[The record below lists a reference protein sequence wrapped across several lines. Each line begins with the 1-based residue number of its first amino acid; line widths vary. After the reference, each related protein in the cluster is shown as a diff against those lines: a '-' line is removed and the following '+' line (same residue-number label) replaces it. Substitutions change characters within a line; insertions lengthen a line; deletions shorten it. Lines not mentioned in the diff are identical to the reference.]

1 MKKILNYLRSMRFGI
16 LLLIL
21 IAVFSVAGSVI
32 PQGRELSWYVE
43 NYPNSHPALLLL
55 HLQDVFKSW
64 YFVLLLGLLCLN
76 LTLCSVLRIF
86 SVAASESGLLSSAAA
101 MKNSAG
107 LDAAAREQLEAHLLS
122 VGCRREDFGESRV
135 YYKHRLGRYGSFL
148 THLAILLTVLLGAA
162 ALYLPKVVDMDCMPG
177 ESVALPAEKGVARFS
192 VASFRATDETGRLD
206 FTSALTITLPDGRSK
221 NGEISVN
228 HPMRFGPYKV
238 YQQSYG
244 TAGSVTVTNLDNMGS
259 DTFMMTEL
267 SFLSMDNVSGVWFV
281 ALYPDYILNPDGK
294 IMPVDTGDRSYPHP
308 VYYVQTVEGENKAMR
323 LMQPGDAI
331 EIAPLRFTFND
342 PVSYP
347 GLRIKHTPQ
356 LVNALLIACFA
367 LMIAGLFLL
376 FFLPPVLVKVDD
388 EGYAVGGPKPEGTR
402 IELQA
407 LLQDDNKE
415 DSV

>member
-21 IAVFSVAGSVI
+21 IAVFSIVGSVI
-32 PQGRELSWYVE
+32 PQGKELSWYVE
-43 NYPNSHPALLLL
+43 NYPNIHPALLI
-55 HLQDVFKSW
+55 LQFHRIFKSW
-64 YFVLLLGLLCLN
+64 YFVLLLVLLCLN

-86 SVAASESGLLSSAAA
+86 SVVRASKTELADTARLPVVRLPQAGRELL
-101 MKNSAG
+101 
-107 LDAAAREQLEAHLLS
+107 EQHLADTR
-122 VGCRREDFGESRV
+122 CRRADFGETRV
-135 YYKHRLGRYGSFL
+135 YCKRRFGRYGSFV
-148 THLAILLTVLLGAA
+148 THLAILLTVLFGAA
-162 ALYLPKVVDMDCMPG
+162 ALYLPQVFDRDCMPG
-177 ESVALPAEKGVARFS
+177 ESVLLPAKDGAAAFS
-192 VASFRATDETGRLD
+192 VGSFRATDESGRLD
-206 FTSALTITLPDGRSK
+206 FTSELTITLPDGRSK
-221 NGEISVN
+221 SGEISVN
-228 HPMRFGPYKV
+228 HPMSFGPYKV
-238 YQQSYG
+238 YQQTYG
-244 TAGSVTVTNLDNMGS
+244 TAGSITVTNLTNGGS
-259 DTFMMTEL
+259 DTFTMTEL

-281 ALYPDYILNPDGK
+281 ALYPDYILNPDGT

-323 LMQPGDAI
+323 LFQPGDAI

-367 LMIAGLFLL
+367 LMIAGLTVT

-407 LLQDDNKE
+407 LLQDDSKE

>member
-21 IAVFSVAGSVI
+21 IAVFSIVGSVI
-32 PQGRELSWYVE
+32 PQGKELSWYVE
-43 NYPNSHPALLLL
+43 NYPNIHPALLI
-55 HLQDVFKSW
+55 LQFHRIFKSW
-64 YFVLLLGLLCLN
+64 YFVLLLVLLCLN

-86 SVAASESGLLSSAAA
+86 SVVRASKTELADTARLPVVRLPQAGRELL
-101 MKNSAG
+101 
-107 LDAAAREQLEAHLLS
+107 EQHLADTR
-122 VGCRREDFGESRV
+122 CRRADFGETRV
-135 YYKHRLGRYGSFL
+135 YCKRRFGRYGSFI
-148 THLAILLTVLLGAA
+148 THLAILLTVIFGAA
-162 ALYLPKVVDMDCMPG
+162 ALYLPQVFDRDCMPG
-177 ESVALPAEKGVARFS
+177 ESVLLPAKDGTAAFS
-192 VASFRATDETGRLD
+192 VGSFRATDESGRLD
-206 FTSALTITLPDGRSK
+206 FTSELTITLPDGRSK
-221 NGEISVN
+221 SGEISVN
-228 HPMRFGPYKV
+228 HPMSFGPYKV
-238 YQQSYG
+238 YQQTYG
-244 TAGSVTVTNLDNMGS
+244 TAGSITVTNLSSGGS
-259 DTFMMTEL
+259 DTFTMTDL

-331 EIAPLRFTFND
+331 EIEPLRFTFND

-367 LMIAGLFLL
+367 LMIAGLTVT

-407 LLQDDNKE
+407 LLQDDSKE

>member
-21 IAVFSVAGSVI
+21 IAVFSIVGSVI
-32 PQGRELSWYVE
+32 PQGKELSWYVE
-43 NYPNSHPALLLL
+43 NYPNIHPALLI
-55 HLQDVFKSW
+55 LQFHRIFKSW
-64 YFVLLLGLLCLN
+64 YFVLLLVLLCLN

-86 SVAASESGLLSSAAA
+86 SVVRASKTELADTARLPVVRLPQAGRELL
-101 MKNSAG
+101 
-107 LDAAAREQLEAHLLS
+107 EQHLADTR
-122 VGCRREDFGESRV
+122 CRRADFGETRV
-135 YYKHRLGRYGSFL
+135 YCKRRFGRYGSFV
-148 THLAILLTVLLGAA
+148 THLAILLTVLFGAA
-162 ALYLPKVVDMDCMPG
+162 ALYLPQVFDRDCMPG
-177 ESVALPAEKGVARFS
+177 ESVLLPAKDGAAAFS
-192 VASFRATDETGRLD
+192 VGSFRATDESGRLD
-206 FTSALTITLPDGRSK
+206 FTSELTITLPDGRSK
-221 NGEISVN
+221 SGEISVN
-228 HPMRFGPYKV
+228 HPMSFGPYKV
-238 YQQSYG
+238 YQQTYG
-244 TAGSVTVTNLDNMGS
+244 TAGSITVTNLSSGGS
-259 DTFMMTEL
+259 DTFTMTEL

-367 LMIAGLFLL
+367 LMIAGLTVT

-407 LLQDDNKE
+407 LLQDDSKE

>member
-21 IAVFSVAGSVI
+21 IAVFSIVGSVI
-32 PQGRELSWYVE
+32 PQGKELSWYVE
-43 NYPNSHPALLLL
+43 NYPNIHPALLI
-55 HLQDVFKSW
+55 LQFHRIFKSW
-64 YFVLLLGLLCLN
+64 YFVLLLVLLCLN

-86 SVAASESGLLSSAAA
+86 SVVMASKTELADTARLPVVRLPQAGRELL
-101 MKNSAG
+101 
-107 LDAAAREQLEAHLLS
+107 EQHLADTR
-122 VGCRREDFGESRV
+122 CRRADFGETRV
-135 YYKHRLGRYGSFL
+135 YCKRRFGRYGSFV
-148 THLAILLTVLLGAA
+148 THLAILLTVLFGAA
-162 ALYLPKVVDMDCMPG
+162 ALYLPQVFDRDCMPG
-177 ESVALPAEKGVARFS
+177 ESVLLPAKDGAAAFS
-192 VASFRATDETGRLD
+192 VGSFRATDESGRLD
-206 FTSALTITLPDGRSK
+206 FTSELTITLPDGRSK
-221 NGEISVN
+221 SGEISVN
-228 HPMRFGPYKV
+228 HPMSFGPYKV
-238 YQQSYG
+238 YQQTYG
-244 TAGSVTVTNLDNMGS
+244 TAGSITVTNLNNGGS
-259 DTFMMTEL
+259 DTFTMTEL

-281 ALYPDYILNPDGK
+281 ALYPDYILNPDGN

-308 VYYVQTVEGENKAMR
+308 VYYVQTVEGETKAMR
-323 LMQPGDAI
+323 LMQPGDVI

-367 LMIAGLFLL
+367 LMIAGLTVT

-407 LLQDDNKE
+407 LLQDDSKE

>member
-21 IAVFSVAGSVI
+21 IAVFSIVGSVI
-32 PQGRELSWYVE
+32 PQGKELSWYVE
-43 NYPNSHPALLLL
+43 NYPNIHPALLI
-55 HLQDVFKSW
+55 LQFHRIFKSW
-64 YFVLLLGLLCLN
+64 YFVLLLVLLCLN

-86 SVAASESGLLSSAAA
+86 SVVRASKTELADTASLPVVRLPQAGRELL
-101 MKNSAG
+101 
-107 LDAAAREQLEAHLLS
+107 EQHLADTR
-122 VGCRREDFGESRV
+122 CRRADFGETRV
-135 YYKHRLGRYGSFL
+135 YCKRRFGRYGSFV
-148 THLAILLTVLLGAA
+148 THLAILLTVLFGAA
-162 ALYLPKVVDMDCMPG
+162 ALYLPQVFDRDCMPG
-177 ESVALPAEKGVARFS
+177 ESVLLPAKDGAAAFS
-192 VASFRATDETGRLD
+192 VGSFRATDESGRLD
-206 FTSALTITLPDGRSK
+206 FTSELTITLPDGRSK
-221 NGEISVN
+221 SGEISVN
-228 HPMRFGPYKV
+228 HPMSFGPYKV
-238 YQQSYG
+238 YQQTYG
-244 TAGSVTVTNLDNMGS
+244 TAGSITVTNLTNGGS
-259 DTFMMTEL
+259 DTFTMTEL

-281 ALYPDYILNPDGK
+281 ALYPDYILNPDGN

-308 VYYVQTVEGENKAMR
+308 VYYVQTVEGETKAMR

-331 EIAPLRFTFND
+331 EIAPLRFSFND

-367 LMIAGLFLL
+367 LMIAGLTVT

-407 LLQDDNKE
+407 LLQDDSKE

>member
-107 LDAAAREQLEAHLLS
+107 LDAAARERLEAHLLS

-135 YYKHRLGRYGSFL
+135 YYKHRLGRYGSFV
-148 THLAILLTVLLGAA
+148 THLAILLTVLFGAA

-177 ESVALPAEKGVARFS
+177 ESVALPAEEGVARFS

-221 NGEISVN
+221 SGEISVN

-259 DTFMMTEL
+259 DTFTMTDL
-267 SFLSMDNVSGVWFV
+267 SFLSLDNLNGVWYV
-281 ALYPDYILNPDGK
+281 ALYPDHLLGPDGE
-294 IMPVDTGDRSYPHP
+294 IVPAATRDNSYPNP
-308 VYYVQTVEGENKAMR
+308 VYYIQTVEGDEKAMR
-323 LMQPGDAI
+323 LMLPGDEL
-331 EIAPLRFTFND
+331 EIGQLRYRFND

-347 GLRIKHTPQ
+347 GLRIKYTPS
-356 LVNALLIACFA
+356 LVSALLIACFA

-376 FFLPPVLVKVDD
+376 FFLPPVLVKVDG

-402 IELQA
+402 LELEA
-407 LLQDDNKE
+407 LLNESQKE
-415 DSV
+415 PKP

>member
-21 IAVFSVAGSVI
+21 IAVFSIVGSVI
-32 PQGRELSWYVE
+32 PQGKELSWYVE
-43 NYPNSHPALLLL
+43 NYPNIHPALLI
-55 HLQDVFKSW
+55 LQFHRIFKSW
-64 YFVLLLGLLCLN
+64 YFVLLLVLLCLN

-86 SVAASESGLLSSAAA
+86 SVVRASKTELADTARLPVVRLPQAGRELL
-101 MKNSAG
+101 
-107 LDAAAREQLEAHLLS
+107 EQHLADTR
-122 VGCRREDFGESRV
+122 CRRADFGETRV
-135 YYKHRLGRYGSFL
+135 YCKRRFGRYGSFI
-148 THLAILLTVLLGAA
+148 THLAILLTVLFGAA
-162 ALYLPKVVDMDCMPG
+162 ALYLPQVFDRDCMPG
-177 ESVALPAEKGVARFS
+177 ESVLLPAKDGAAAFS
-192 VASFRATDETGRLD
+192 VGSFRATDESGRLD
-206 FTSALTITLPDGRSK
+206 FTSELTITLPDGRSRS
-221 NGEISVN
+221 GEISVN
-228 HPMRFGPYKV
+228 HPMSFGPYKV
-238 YQQSYG
+238 YQQTYG
-244 TAGSVTVTNLDNMGS
+244 TAGSITVTNLTNGGS
-259 DTFMMTEL
+259 DTFTMTEL

-308 VYYVQTVEGENKAMR
+308 VYYVQTVEGETKAMR
-323 LMQPGDAI
+323 LMQPGDVI

-367 LMIAGLFLL
+367 LMIAGLTVT
-376 FFLPPVLVKVDD
+376 FFLPPVLVKVDG
-388 EGYAVGGPKPEGTR
+388 EGYAVGGPKPEGIR

-407 LLQDDNKE
+407 LLQDDSKE

>member
-21 IAVFSVAGSVI
+21 IAVFSIVGSVI
-32 PQGRELSWYVE
+32 PQGKELSWYVE
-43 NYPNSHPALLLL
+43 NYPNIHPALLI
-55 HLQDVFKSW
+55 LQFHRIFKSW
-64 YFVLLLGLLCLN
+64 YFVLLLVLLCLN

-86 SVAASESGLLSSAAA
+86 SVVRASKTELADTARLPVVRLPQAGRELL
-101 MKNSAG
+101 
-107 LDAAAREQLEAHLLS
+107 EQHLADTR
-122 VGCRREDFGESRV
+122 CRRADFGETRV
-135 YYKHRLGRYGSFL
+135 YCKRRFGRYGSFV
-148 THLAILLTVLLGAA
+148 THLAILLTVLFGAA
-162 ALYLPKVVDMDCMPG
+162 ALYLPQVFDRDCMPG
-177 ESVALPAEKGVARFS
+177 ESVLLPAKDGAAAFS
-192 VASFRATDETGRLD
+192 VGSFRATDESGRLD
-206 FTSALTITLPDGRSK
+206 FTSELTITLPDGRSK
-221 NGEISVN
+221 SGEISVN
-228 HPMRFGPYKV
+228 HPMSFGPYKV
-238 YQQSYG
+238 YQQTYG
-244 TAGSVTVTNLDNMGS
+244 TAGSITVTNLTNGGS
-259 DTFMMTEL
+259 DTFTMTEL

-308 VYYVQTVEGENKAMR
+308 VYYVQTVEGETKAMR
-323 LMQPGDAI
+323 LFQPGDVI
-331 EIAPLRFTFND
+331 EIEPLRFTFND

-367 LMIAGLFLL
+367 LMIAGLTVT

-407 LLQDDNKE
+407 LLQDDSKE

>member
-21 IAVFSVAGSVI
+21 IAVFSIVGSVI
-32 PQGRELSWYVE
+32 PQGKELSWYVE
-43 NYPNSHPALLLL
+43 NYPNIHPALLI
-55 HLQDVFKSW
+55 LQFHRIFKSW
-64 YFVLLLGLLCLN
+64 YFVLLLVLLCLN

-86 SVAASESGLLSSAAA
+86 SVVRASKTELADTARLPVIRLPQAGQELLEQHLAAA
-101 MKNSAG
+101 
-107 LDAAAREQLEAHLLS
+107 
-122 VGCRREDFGESRV
+122 GCRRADFGETRV
-135 YYKHRLGRYGSFL
+135 YCKRRFGRYGSFV
-148 THLAILLTVLLGAA
+148 THLAILLTVLFGAA
-162 ALYLPKVVDMDCMPG
+162 ALYLPQVFDRDCMPG
-177 ESVALPAEKGVARFS
+177 ESVLLPAKDGAAAFS
-192 VASFRATDETGRLD
+192 VGSFRATDESGRLD
-206 FTSALTITLPDGRSK
+206 FTSELTITLPDGRSK
-221 NGEISVN
+221 SGEISVN
-228 HPMRFGPYKV
+228 HPMSFGPYKV

-244 TAGSVTVTNLDNMGS
+244 TAGSITVTNLNNGGS
-259 DTFMMTEL
+259 DTFSMTDL
-267 SFLSMDNVSGVWFV
+267 SFLSLDNVSGVWFV

-331 EIAPLRFTFND
+331 EIEPLRFTFND

-367 LMIAGLFLL
+367 LMIAGLTVT

-407 LLQDDNKE
+407 LLQDDSKE

>member
-21 IAVFSVAGSVI
+21 IAVFSIVGSVI
-32 PQGRELSWYVE
+32 PQGKELSWYVE
-43 NYPNSHPALLLL
+43 NYPNIHPALLI
-55 HLQDVFKSW
+55 LQFHRIFKSW
-64 YFVLLLGLLCLN
+64 YFVLLLVLLCLN

-86 SVAASESGLLSSAAA
+86 SVVRASKTELADTARLPVVRLPQAGRELL
-101 MKNSAG
+101 
-107 LDAAAREQLEAHLLS
+107 EQHLADTR
-122 VGCRREDFGESRV
+122 CRRTDFGGTRV
-135 YYKHRLGRYGSFL
+135 YDKRRFGRYGSFV
-148 THLAILLTVLLGAA
+148 THLAILLTVLFGAA
-162 ALYLPKVVDMDCMPG
+162 ALYLPQVFDRDCMPG
-177 ESVALPAEKGVARFS
+177 ESVLLPAKDGAAAFS
-192 VASFRATDETGRLD
+192 VASFRATDESGRLD
-206 FTSALTITLPDGRSK
+206 FTSELTITLPDGRSK
-221 NGEISVN
+221 SGEISVN
-228 HPMRFGPYKV
+228 HPMSFGPYKV
-238 YQQSYG
+238 YQQTYG
-244 TAGSVTVTNLDNMGS
+244 TAGSITVTNLTNGGS
-259 DTFMMTEL
+259 DTFTMTEL

-281 ALYPDYILNPDGK
+281 ALYPDYILNPDGN

-308 VYYVQTVEGENKAMR
+308 VYYVQTVEGETKAMR
-323 LMQPGDAI
+323 LMQPGDVI
-331 EIAPLRFTFND
+331 EIEPLRFTFND

-367 LMIAGLFLL
+367 LMIAGLTVT

-407 LLQDDNKE
+407 LLQDDSKE

>member
-21 IAVFSVAGSVI
+21 IAVFSIVGSVI
-32 PQGRELSWYVE
+32 PQGKELSWYVE
-43 NYPNSHPALLLL
+43 NYPNIHPALLVLKF
-55 HLQDVFKSW
+55 HRIFKSW
-64 YFVLLLGLLCLN
+64 YFVLLLVLLCLN

-86 SVAASESGLLSSAAA
+86 SVVRASKTELADTARLPVVRLPQAGRELL
-101 MKNSAG
+101 
-107 LDAAAREQLEAHLLS
+107 EQHLADTR
-122 VGCRREDFGESRV
+122 CRRADFGETRV
-135 YYKHRLGRYGSFL
+135 YCKRRFGRYGSFV
-148 THLAILLTVLLGAA
+148 THLAILLTVLFGAA
-162 ALYLPKVVDMDCMPG
+162 ALYLPQVFDRDCMPG
-177 ESVALPAEKGVARFS
+177 ESVLLPAKDGAAAFS
-192 VASFRATDETGRLD
+192 VGSFRATDESGRLD
-206 FTSALTITLPDGRSK
+206 FTSELTITLPDGRSK
-221 NGEISVN
+221 SGEISVN
-228 HPMRFGPYKV
+228 HPMSFGPYKV
-238 YQQSYG
+238 YQQTYG
-244 TAGSVTVTNLDNMGS
+244 TAGSITVTNLTNGGS
-259 DTFMMTEL
+259 DTFTMTEL

-308 VYYVQTVEGENKAMR
+308 VYYVQTVEGETKAMR
-323 LMQPGDAI
+323 LMQPGDVI
-331 EIAPLRFTFND
+331 EIEPLRFTFND

-367 LMIAGLFLL
+367 LMIAGLTVT
-376 FFLPPVLVKVDD
+376 FFLPPVLVKVDG

-407 LLQDDNKE
+407 LLQDDSKE

>member
-21 IAVFSVAGSVI
+21 IAVFSIVGSVI
-32 PQGRELSWYVE
+32 PQGKELSWYVE
-43 NYPNSHPALLLL
+43 NYPNIHPALLI
-55 HLQDVFKSW
+55 LQFHRIFKSW
-64 YFVLLLGLLCLN
+64 YFVLLLVLLCLN

-86 SVAASESGLLSSAAA
+86 SVVRASKTELADTASLPVVRLPQAGRELL
-101 MKNSAG
+101 
-107 LDAAAREQLEAHLLS
+107 EQHLADTR
-122 VGCRREDFGESRV
+122 CRRTDFGGTRV
-135 YYKHRLGRYGSFL
+135 YDKRRFGRYGSFV
-148 THLAILLTVLLGAA
+148 THLAILLTVLFGAA
-162 ALYLPKVVDMDCMPG
+162 ALYLPQVFDRDCMPG
-177 ESVALPAEKGVARFS
+177 ESVLLPAKDGAAAFS
-192 VASFRATDETGRLD
+192 VGSFRATDESGRLD
-206 FTSALTITLPDGRSK
+206 FTSELTITLPDGRSK
-221 NGEISVN
+221 SGEISVN
-228 HPMRFGPYKV
+228 HPMSFGPYKV
-238 YQQSYG
+238 YQQTYG
-244 TAGSVTVTNLDNMGS
+244 TAGSITVTNLTNGGS
-259 DTFMMTEL
+259 DTFTMTEL

-281 ALYPDYILNPDGK
+281 ALYPDYILNPDGN

-323 LMQPGDAI
+323 LMQPGDVI

-367 LMIAGLFLL
+367 LMIAGLTVT

-407 LLQDDNKE
+407 LLQDDSKE

>member
-21 IAVFSVAGSVI
+21 IAVFSIVGSVI
-32 PQGRELSWYVE
+32 PQGKELSWYVE
-43 NYPNSHPALLLL
+43 NYPNIHPALLI
-55 HLQDVFKSW
+55 LQFHRIFKSW
-64 YFVLLLGLLCLN
+64 YFVLLLVLLCLN

-86 SVAASESGLLSSAAA
+86 SVVRASKTELADTARLPVIRLPQAGQELLEQHLAAAS
-101 MKNSAG
+101 
-107 LDAAAREQLEAHLLS
+107 
-122 VGCRREDFGESRV
+122 CRRADFGETRV
-135 YYKHRLGRYGSFL
+135 YCKRRFGRYGSFV
-148 THLAILLTVLLGAA
+148 THLAILLTVLFGAA
-162 ALYLPKVVDMDCMPG
+162 ALYLPQVFDRDCMPG
-177 ESVALPAEKGVARFS
+177 ESVLLPAKDGAAAFS
-192 VASFRATDETGRLD
+192 VGSFRATDESGRLD
-206 FTSALTITLPDGRSK
+206 FTSELTITLPDGRSK
-221 NGEISVN
+221 SGEISVN
-228 HPMRFGPYKV
+228 HPMSFGPYKV
-238 YQQSYG
+238 YQQTYG
-244 TAGSVTVTNLDNMGS
+244 TAGSITVTNLSSGGS
-259 DTFMMTEL
+259 DTFTMTDL

-331 EIAPLRFTFND
+331 EIEPLRFTFND

-367 LMIAGLFLL
+367 LMIAGLTVT

-407 LLQDDNKE
+407 LLQDDSKE

>member
-21 IAVFSVAGSVI
+21 IAVFSIVGSVI
-32 PQGRELSWYVE
+32 PQGKELSWYVE
-43 NYPNSHPALLLL
+43 NYPNIHPALLI
-55 HLQDVFKSW
+55 LQFHRIFKSW
-64 YFVLLLGLLCLN
+64 YFVLLLVLLCLN

-86 SVAASESGLLSSAAA
+86 SVVRASKTELADTASLPVVRLPQAGRELL
-101 MKNSAG
+101 
-107 LDAAAREQLEAHLLS
+107 EQHLADTR
-122 VGCRREDFGESRV
+122 CRRTDFGGTRV
-135 YYKHRLGRYGSFL
+135 YDKRRFGRYGSFV
-148 THLAILLTVLLGAA
+148 THLAILLTVLFGAA
-162 ALYLPKVVDMDCMPG
+162 ALYLPQVFDRDCMPG
-177 ESVALPAEKGVARFS
+177 ESVLLPAKDGAAAFS
-192 VASFRATDETGRLD
+192 VGSFRATDESGRLD
-206 FTSALTITLPDGRSK
+206 FTSELTITLPDGRSK
-221 NGEISVN
+221 SGEISVN
-228 HPMRFGPYKV
+228 HPMSFGPYKV
-238 YQQSYG
+238 YQQTYG
-244 TAGSVTVTNLDNMGS
+244 TAGSITVTNLTNGGS
-259 DTFMMTEL
+259 DTFTMTEL

-281 ALYPDYILNPDGK
+281 ALYPDYILNPDGN

-367 LMIAGLFLL
+367 LMIAGLTVT

-407 LLQDDNKE
+407 LLQDDSKE

>member
-21 IAVFSVAGSVI
+21 IAVFSIVGSVI
-32 PQGRELSWYVE
+32 PQGKELSWYVE
-43 NYPNSHPALLLL
+43 NYPNIHPALLI
-55 HLQDVFKSW
+55 LQFHRIFKSW
-64 YFVLLLGLLCLN
+64 YFVLLLVLLCLN

-86 SVAASESGLLSSAAA
+86 SVVRASKTELADTARLPVVRLPQAGRELLEQHLAAA
-101 MKNSAG
+101 
-107 LDAAAREQLEAHLLS
+107 
-122 VGCRREDFGESRV
+122 GCRRADFGETRV
-135 YYKHRLGRYGSFL
+135 YCKRRFGRYGSFV
-148 THLAILLTVLLGAA
+148 THLAILLTVLFGAA
-162 ALYLPKVVDMDCMPG
+162 ALYLPQVFDRDCMPG
-177 ESVALPAEKGVARFS
+177 ESVLLPAKDGAAAFS
-192 VASFRATDETGRLD
+192 VGSFRATDESGRLD
-206 FTSALTITLPDGRSK
+206 FTSELTITLPDGRSK
-221 NGEISVN
+221 SGEISVN
-228 HPMRFGPYKV
+228 HPMSFGAYKV
-238 YQQSYG
+238 YQQTYG
-244 TAGSVTVTNLDNMGS
+244 TAGSITVTNLTNGGS
-259 DTFMMTEL
+259 DTFTMTEL

-281 ALYPDYILNPDGK
+281 ALYPDYILNPDGN

-308 VYYVQTVEGENKAMR
+308 VYYVQTVEGETKAMR

-331 EIAPLRFTFND
+331 EIAPLRFSFND

-356 LVNALLIACFA
+356 LVNALLIACFV
-367 LMIAGLFLL
+367 LMIAGLTVT

-407 LLQDDNKE
+407 LLQDDSKE

>member
-21 IAVFSVAGSVI
+21 IAVFSIVGSVI
-32 PQGRELSWYVE
+32 PQGKELSWYVE
-43 NYPNSHPALLLL
+43 NYPNIHPALLV
-55 HLQDVFKSW
+55 LQFHRIFKSW
-64 YFVLLLGLLCLN
+64 YFVLLLVLLCLN

-86 SVAASESGLLSSAAA
+86 SVVRASKTELADTARLPVVRLPQAGRELL
-101 MKNSAG
+101 
-107 LDAAAREQLEAHLLS
+107 EQHLADTR
-122 VGCRREDFGESRV
+122 CRRADFGETRV
-135 YYKHRLGRYGSFL
+135 YCKRRFGRYGSFV
-148 THLAILLTVLLGAA
+148 THLAILLTVLFGAA
-162 ALYLPKVVDMDCMPG
+162 ALYLPQVFDRDCMPG
-177 ESVALPAEKGVARFS
+177 ESVLLPAKDGAAAFS
-192 VASFRATDETGRLD
+192 VGSFRATDESGRLD
-206 FTSALTITLPDGRSK
+206 FTSELTITLPDGRSK
-221 NGEISVN
+221 SGEISVN
-228 HPMRFGPYKV
+228 HPMSFGPYKV
-238 YQQSYG
+238 YQQTYG
-244 TAGSVTVTNLDNMGS
+244 TAGSITVTNLTNGGS
-259 DTFMMTEL
+259 DTFTMTEL

-308 VYYVQTVEGENKAMR
+308 VYYVQTVEGETKAMR
-323 LMQPGDAI
+323 LMQPGDVI

-367 LMIAGLFLL
+367 LMIAGLTVT

-407 LLQDDNKE
+407 LLQDDSKE